1 MSFPELK
8 ARTATAWSSAPWEEA
23 EWMLAPVHERI
34 VAALGPEPGK
44 RWLDIA
50 TGAGAVALAAARAGA
65 DVTGL
70 DLAPGLIE
78 TARRRAAEE
87 GLDARFDVGDAETLP
102 YEDASFDAVS
112 SSMGVIFA
120 PDHAAASA
128 ELARV
133 TRPGGRLA
141 FTSWRPETGFFPVV
155 VKYRPPLP
163 EGAGDS
169 EEWGREAYVE
179 QQLGDVFD
187 LTIETGRMHF
197 EFESGEDGWA
207 RSVRTVGPF
216 KAATENLEPEQLD
229 AFHSDFVEWLEE
241 HREGDR
247 IHLPG
252 DYLLV
257 LGTRR

>member
-1 MSFPELK
+1 VSFPELK
-8 ARTATAWSSAPWEEA
+8 ARTAAAWSSAPWEDA
-23 EWMLAPVHERI
+23 EYMLAPVHDRI
-34 VAALGPEPGK
+34 VAALEPTPGK
-44 RWLDIA
+44 RWLDIG

-65 DVTGL
+65 EVTGL

-78 TARRRAAEE
+78 SARRRAAEE
-87 GLDARFDVGDAETLP
+87 GLDVRFDVGDAETLP

-112 SSMGVIFA
+112 SSMGLIFA

-141 FTSWRPETGFFPVV
+141 FTTWRPETGFFPIV

-169 EEWGREAYVE
+169 EDWGGEGYVE
-179 QQLGDVFD
+179 QMLGDTFE
-187 LTIETGRMHF
+187 LTFEPGRMHF
-197 EFESGEDGWA
+197 DFESGEEGWEQ
-207 RSVRTVGPF
+207 SVRSVGPF
-216 KAATENLEPEQLD
+216 KAANENLEPEQRD
-229 AFHSDFVEWLEE
+229 AFHREFVEWLEA

-247 IHLPG
+247 VHLPG

>member
-1 MSFPELK
+1 VSFPELK

-34 VAALGPEPGK
+34 VAALEPEAGM
-44 RWLDIA
+44 RWLDVA

-65 DVTGL
+65 EVTGL

-78 TARRRAAEE
+78 TARRRASEE
-87 GLDARFDVGDAETLP
+87 GIDARFDVGDAETLP

-133 TRPGGRLA
+133 ARPGGRLA

-169 EEWGREAYVE
+169 EEWGREDYAE
-179 QQLGDVFD
+179 QLLGDAFD
-187 LTIETGRMHF
+187 LEIEPGRMYF
-197 EFESGEDGWA
+197 EFESGEDGWE
-207 RSVRTVGPF
+207 RSVRSVGPF
-216 KAATENLEPEQLD
+216 KTAAENLEADQRD
-229 AFHSDFVEWLEE
+229 AFHRDFVEWLEA

-247 IHLPG
+247 IRLPG

>member
-8 ARTATAWSSAPWEEA
+8 ARTATAWSSAPWEDA
-23 EWMLAPVHERI
+23 EYMLAPVHERL
-34 VAALGPEPGK
+34 VAVLEPKLGK

-50 TGAGAVALAAARAGA
+50 TGTGAVALQAARAGA
-65 DVTGL
+65 QVTGL

-78 TARRRAAEE
+78 TARRRAADE
-87 GLDARFDVGDAETLP
+87 GLDVRFDVGDAETLP
-102 YEDASFDAVS
+102 YENASFDAVS

-120 PDHAAASA
+120 PDHAAAA
-128 ELARV
+128 AQLARV

-141 FTSWRPETGFFPVV
+141 FTTWRPETGFFPIV

-169 EEWGREAYVE
+169 EEWGSEDYVE
-179 QQLGDVFD
+179 QLLGDTFE
-187 LTIETGRMHF
+187 LTFEPGRMHF
-197 EFESGEDGWA
+197 EFESGEEGWA
-207 RSVRTVGPF
+207 KSVRSVGPF
-216 KAATENLEPEQLD
+216 KAAAENLEPEQRD
-229 AFHSDFVEWLEE
+229 AFHRDFVEWLEA

-247 IHLPG
+247 VQLPG

>member
-8 ARTATAWSSAPWEEA
+8 ARTATAWSSAPWEDA
-23 EWMLAPVHERI
+23 EYMLAPVHERL
-34 VAALGPEPGK
+34 VAALEPKPGK

-50 TGAGAVALAAARAGA
+50 TGTGAVALQAARAGA
-65 DVTGL
+65 EVTGL

-78 TARRRAAEE
+78 TARRRAAKE
-87 GLDARFDVGDAETLP
+87 GLDVRFDVGDAETLP

-120 PDHAAASA
+120 PDHAAAAA

-133 TRPGGRLA
+133 ARPGGRLA

-169 EEWGREAYVE
+169 EEWGREEYIE
-179 QQLGDVFD
+179 RMLGDAFE
-187 LTIETGRMHF
+187 LAIEPGTMYF
-197 EFESGEDGWA
+197 EFESGEAGWET
-207 RSVRTVGPF
+207 SVRSVGPF
-216 KAATENLEPEQLD
+216 KTAAENLEPDQRH
-229 AFHSDFVEWLEE
+229 AFHRDFVEHLEA
-241 HREGDR
+241 HREGKGVR
-247 IHLPG
+247 LPG
-252 DYLLV
+252 EYLLV